1 MKIWRIIMISLWLLS
16 VPGMMQAQ
24 SYERLWQRV
33 EQLEK
38 DDLPKSVVEATQNI
52 YQKAEK
58 ENNVPQMM
66 KAFLTMSVYREIVSP
81 DSLQVDTH
89 KLKEWASSPGTSI
102 QDRSILYSILGEKII
117 RKDFEQGDSC
127 LKQSLKDSVVLIT
140 YDAGKFVPLVK
151 IGETSRRYFDD
162 NLYELLARRAILLWQ
177 QNRWRASQQDID
189 ASINETYQ
197 TLLSL
202 YQKQENR
209 PAWLLTAL
217 DAFPNANE
225 TQLREWIETYGDLE
239 VCAEVYLRLANLLQ
253 WQNKLVESVDLLREG
268 IARYSNYERI
278 NALKNEERNILRP
291 ELWVTMNEAYP
302 NDSMTLK
309 VTYRNLTQFS
319 LSLYKVNLTV
329 DSPSLNQINEGNVTR
344 YGTLIQKES
353 FSLEPTLDYDSKQ
366 VDLLMKAPSAGIYYA
381 LMKPTD
387 KRAKSSGSLL
397 YLTSLQMIRKKW
409 NNQCEV
415 IVLDKRTGHPV
426 PNAQVIFYDRKNDR
440 YVLEKTYTTDK
451 QGTVSLLADEKVGT
465 FCRASIKEDE
475 GMDISY
481 SNMGSV
487 YHQAGIL
494 ESDVEENIRLFTD
507 RGIYRPGQQVYYSG
521 IVYKQ
526 RQDTARV
533 VENDRYIV

>member
-225 TQLREWIETYGDLE
+225 TQLREWIET
-239 VCAEVYLRLANLLQ
+239 
-253 WQNKLVESVDLLREG
+253 
-268 IARYSNYERI
+268 
-278 NALKNEERNILRP
+278 
-291 ELWVTMNEAYP
+291 
-302 NDSMTLK
+302 
-309 VTYRNLTQFS
+309 
-319 LSLYKVNLTV
+319 
-329 DSPSLNQINEGNVTR
+329 
-344 YGTLIQKES
+344 
-353 FSLEPTLDYDSKQ
+353 
-366 VDLLMKAPSAGIYYA
+366 
-381 LMKPTD
+381 
-387 KRAKSSGSLL
+387 
-397 YLTSLQMIRKKW
+397 
-409 NNQCEV
+409 
-415 IVLDKRTGHPV
+415 
-426 PNAQVIFYDRKNDR
+426 
-440 YVLEKTYTTDK
+440 
-451 QGTVSLLADEKVGT
+451 
-465 FCRASIKEDE
+465 
-475 GMDISY
+475 
-481 SNMGSV
+481 
-487 YHQAGIL
+487 
-494 ESDVEENIRLFTD
+494 
-507 RGIYRPGQQVYYSG
+507 
-521 IVYKQ
+521 
-526 RQDTARV
+526 
-533 VENDRYIV
+533 